1 MAETHLVRA
10 RPHGPKGPNGAPA
23 WLARIL
29 DMLFP
34 PRCASCKRPG
44 ALLCGACQAQL
55 VRYPGTMRRLPP
67 ALDAVEIGFVFGGP
81 LRAAV
86 HQLKYAGARRMA
98 QPLGALMAA
107 TVTGHIQAWPVD
119 ALVPIPL
126 HPQRLA
132 ERGYNQAAELA
143 VVIAQSLGVPVAD
156 HLVRTRATTQQ
167 ASLHARE
174 RAANVAGAFQWVGGT
189 VPARVALID
198 DVLTTGATMNACAE
212 ALRAGGAQHV
222 RGLALARSR
231 PDLDS

>member
-1 MAETHLVRA
+1 MAETHLVRTL
-10 RPHGPKGPNGAPA
+10 PNGPNGAA
-23 WLARIL
+23 WLARVL
-29 DMLFP
+29 DVLFP
-34 PRCASCKRPG
+34 PRCASCKRLG
-44 ALLCGACQAQL
+44 TLFCGACQAQL

-67 ALDAVEIGFVFGGP
+67 ALDSVEIGYVFSGP

-86 HQLKYAGARRMA
+86 HQLKYAGAPRLA
-98 QPLGALMAA
+98 QPLGVLLAA
-107 TVTGHIQAWPVD
+107 TVAAQFQARPVD

-143 VVIAQSLGVPVAD
+143 TVIAQSLGVPVAD
-156 HLVRTRATTQQ
+156 DLVRMRATTQQ
-167 ASLHARE
+167 ASLNARE
-174 RAANVAGAFQWVGGT
+174 RAANVTGAFQWVRGT
-189 VPARVALID
+189 APMRVALID

-212 ALRAGGAQHV
+212 ALRTGGAQHV